1 MPSEGPDCRMPE
13 GNHASMVEVL
23 HLQVGITSERGPS
36 RYGTERIQEN
46 PHARISVADRG
57 ISAELG
63 YRATLDRRRIVGMLA
78 VRIVY
83 GERNFPWPRRGSRNR
98 HCK

>member
-46 PHARISVADRG
+46 PHARTSVADHG

-83 GERNFPWPRRGSRNR
+83 GDTNFSRARPRSKNL
-98 HCK
+98 